1 MALSLLLCSEA
12 LTNCLDTLTLAEPTG
27 SGNCC
32 LWSWVTTRGQD
43 GGLQRVIS
51 ALSQPSLSPS
61 HSAAGLGLL
70 THTADIYIYIYISQQ
85 SYTHKHNTN
94 NQGTVSVKDGPL
106 NTSRLLQ
113 CPTCSSFFL
122 SFSHLQWQSEIG
134 GTILGPDLYQ
144 TQPPEAWC
152 SMYIIKDLQ
161 SRSPEIHH
169 SNYSDIHELLTDQ
182 TQVGGP
188 FRKRTYT

>member
-1 MALSLLLCSEA
+1 MGDDPRTGRRPPACNQRPLSA
-12 LTNCLDTLTLAEPTG
+12 IVVTFTL
-27 SGNCC
+27 
-32 LWSWVTTRGQD
+32 
-43 GGLQRVIS
+43 GGGPR
-51 ALSQPSLSPS
+51 PS
-61 HSAAGLGLL
+61 HS
-70 THTADIYIYIYISQQ
+70 HSRYIYISQQ

-94 NQGTVSVKDGPL
+94 NGGTVFVKDCPL

-169 SNYSDIHELLTDQ
+169 SDYSDIRHELLTDQ